1 MGAKFMA
8 KTKSRALTELEGAA
22 LTVIHRLKA
31 CTPYRVRLD
40 FLQSRSHEW
49 SGSAGA
55 VYPALRRMH
64 ARGLLKAQQTGEGRR
79 SVNYALSNAGSEA
92 LTRWLTDVER
102 AAGSGLDPFRC
113 RADFW
118 RDLPKS
124 EREAFRQKLI
134 DELDRKCTNIAQLVK
149 TGDEPEPKALELE
162 LALHKTRLAWLK
174 DSKR

>member
-22 LTVIHRLKA
+22 LTVIHRLKS

-40 FLQSRSHEW
+40 FQQSRSREW

-55 VYPALRRMH
+55 VYPALRRLH

-79 SVNYALSNAGSEA
+79 SVNYALSKAGSEA

-102 AAGSGLDPFRC
+102 AAGS
-113 RADFW
+113 
-118 RDLPKS
+118 
-124 EREAFRQKLI
+124 
-134 DELDRKCTNIAQLVK
+134 
-149 TGDEPEPKALELE
+149 
-162 LALHKTRLAWLK
+162 
-174 DSKR
+174 